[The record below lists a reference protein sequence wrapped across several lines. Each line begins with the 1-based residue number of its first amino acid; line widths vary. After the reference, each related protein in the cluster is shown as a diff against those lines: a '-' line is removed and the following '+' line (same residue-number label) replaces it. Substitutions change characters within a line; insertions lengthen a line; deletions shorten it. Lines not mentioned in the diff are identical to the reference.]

1 MGNGNS
7 ISVNTVQ
14 ALYRHCSSGSCRCRH
29 ELIVSMFLQLL
40 VSLCIYQTYF
50 HYLPM
55 NLLAFSKVILVLRTY
70 RSHEEAPTVIYPSL
84 VRHLSEGAPIEKSA
98 IEIKCPVETSWH

>member
-1 MGNGNS
+1 
-7 ISVNTVQ
+7 
-14 ALYRHCSSGSCRCRH
+14 
-29 ELIVSMFLQLL
+29 
-40 VSLCIYQTYF
+40 
-50 HYLPM
+50 M

-98 IEIKCPVETSWH
+98 IEIKCPVETRWH